1 MKGKKYSHAP
11 MPQRKE
17 LNDTPIKLCN
27 EISRLFRAHMR
38 ETDTSDGVMSQQGA
52 HLVLST
58 LAISDGINQL
68 ELVRKTHLRPPTVS
82 VILKRMEAEGIV
94 ERKSNP
100 QDKRSVSVY
109 LTKKGRELDKSN
121 IERVKAL
128 DAVALSN
135 VTEEEI
141 SALMALLPKIRD
153 NLLPSYGNDKREE
166 TI

>member
-1 MKGKKYSHAP
+1 MKGKKYSHTP
-11 MPQRKE
+11 MPRRKE

-58 LAISDGINQL
+58 LAINDGINQL

-135 VTEEEI
+135 ITEEEI